1 MIKILTSEQIRATD
15 QYTIKNEPVC
25 SLDLMERASNAF
37 VMKFLEV
44 NREKRPVKIFCG
56 VGNNGGDGLAIGR
69 LLKEKGWEVYL
80 YVVGKT
86 QKGSDDFKANLNR
99 SELYAI
105 LSDSK
110 DFPTINESDI
120 VIDGLFGSGL
130 SRPIEGFYKEVVEY
144 LNDKKCLKFSIDIA
158 SGLYADQ
165 PLPSDAIAFRPDYT
179 FSFQVPK
186 LSFFLPEYYPYVGEW
201 QVIDIGLDQ
210 SFIQKQETS
219 FYQTELKDIASLFP
233 TRQKFTH
240 KNEVGRLMVVAGS
253 KGKMG
258 AAVLSTEAAFRSGAG
273 LVNVCAP
280 KCGVDIL
287 QISVPEAMVIDGKGV
302 NDIQVIPTSD
312 DTVIL
317 GPGLGTSKKTLE
329 AFENFL
335 RSTKKPMVIDA
346 DGLNLL
352 AKKKSLLKQV
362 PKDSILTPHPGEF
375 QRLVGKWKNDF
386 DKLEQLSGFCQK
398 HEVNMVLKGAYS
410 AICDL
415 NGHIHFNSTGNPAL
429 ATAGSG
435 DVLTGMIG
443 GFLAQGLAPFDALR
457 LGVYLHGLSGDQA
470 VRELEMPW
478 IQASDIIQFLPNAV
492 GSVMNRCL

>member
-1 MIKILTSEQIRATD
+1 MMKILTSEQIQSAD
-15 QYTIKNEPVC
+15 QYTIKYEPIS

-56 VGNNGGDGLAIGR
+56 IGNNGGDGLAIGR

-86 QKGSDDFKANLNR
+86 QNGSDDFKANLER
-99 SELYAI
+99 SELYAVLNGTNDLPNI
-105 LSDSK
+105 SE
-110 DFPTINESDI
+110 NDI
-120 VIDGLFGSGL
+120 IIDGLFGSGL
-130 SRPIEGFYKEVVEY
+130 SRPLEGFYEEVVEY
-144 LNDKKCLKFSIDIA
+144 LNEQHCLKYAIDIA
-158 SGLYADQ
+158 SGLYAHQ
-165 PLPSDAIAFRPDYT
+165 PLPSDAIAFRPDCT
-179 FSFQVPK
+179 FSFQLPK
-186 LSFFLPEYYPYVGEW
+186 LAFFLPECHPYVGEW
-201 QVIDIGLDQ
+201 QLVDIGLDQ
-210 SFIQKQETS
+210 LFIQKQETN
-219 FYQTELKDIASLFP
+219 FYQTELEDIVPALPKRS
-233 TRQKFTH
+233 KFTH
-240 KNEVGRLMVVAGS
+240 KNEVGRLMIAAGS

-258 AAVLSTEAAFRSGAG
+258 AAVLCTEAAFRSGAG

-287 QISVPEAMVIDGKGV
+287 QISVPEAMVVDGKGA
-302 NDIQVIPTSD
+302 NDIHVIPTSD

-317 GPGLGTSKKTLE
+317 GPGLGTSKKTLV

-335 RSTKKPMVIDA
+335 RSTKKPLVIDA

-362 PKDSILTPHPGEF
+362 PKESILTPHPGEF
-375 QRLVGKWKNDF
+375 KRLVGQWKNDF
-386 DKLEQLSGFCQK
+386 EKLDKLCVLCKK
-398 HEVNMVLKGAYS
+398 HQVNVVLKGAYS
-410 AICDL
+410 AVCDIE
-415 NGHIHFNSTGNPAL
+415 GHIHFNPTGNPAL

-457 LGVYLHGLSGDQA
+457 LGVYLHGLAGDQA
-470 VRELEMPW
+470 TRELEMPW
-478 IQASDIIQFLPNAV
+478 IQASDIISFLPNAV
-492 GSVMNRCL
+492 GSLMNRYL